1 MANVLVSTF
10 GTTWAIAAELVAF
23 STFNSGMNILARN
36 KSIQRFYKEHP
47 KIKSFDEI
55 WLICTHG
62 EYAYKAIEKFY
73 EWLGYIDG
81 LVELPEIKLLSL
93 EKIEDLT
100 SEEECRQMSDFI
112 YRVVLQALEYSSNG
126 HLVLSLAG
134 GRKTMSSDMQRAADL
149 FGCDALIHMASN
161 NFPKIEPSDFTE
173 ELDEKTANELFIV
186 EVQKSSSYN
195 TILDI
200 EPRIISKDYP
210 IEFSRNNKISQNLY
224 DVISERLLKAESI
237 QYNAYRYRTSQS
249 NQSIFHGLHQLPP
262 LTLYALE
269 EDKPTVEW
277 IKSLPKADLHCHFG
291 GILDVKGLVK
301 VALANKLS
309 IENHKKNN
317 KKFAEWILEINNLVE
332 SHSDE
337 KLRELIIDKNKLRN
351 KFLDIPQAITVSA
364 YITAFKSNT
373 DYLDQLIYGPYL
385 EENNFRNIGINE
397 YEKLGDLQGSAL
409 LQTKESIAAACE
421 YLIDYCREHNIKYL
435 ELRCSPCNYIYGGLT
450 EDEVVE
456 IMHQNLKNQNECD
469 IRIIII
475 GSRHGEM
482 NVFQKHVSLAQRL
495 IRNEELRN
503 FLVGFDVAGDE
514 NKAKPAQLRKH
525 LLPLMKE
532 CMSLTIHAGENQP
545 VENIWEAVYEL
556 NTDRVGH
563 GLTLVN
569 NNELLRRFRDRNIVI
584 ELCPSSNFQI
594 CDYDEDQ
601 KTYPL
606 RKYMTEGLKVTL
618 NTDNPG
624 ISRTSITNEY
634 FFMAE
639 YAKLTKLEIIQLLRN
654 SFQGVFLSKNEK
666 KQLIVK
672 VEDELYRLIST
683 EYNK

>member
-23 STFNSGMNILARN
+23 STFNNGMRVLANN
-36 KSIQRFYKEHP
+36 KSFQSFYAKHSN
-47 KIKSFDEI
+47 IKSFDEI

-62 EYAYKAIEKFY
+62 ESTDKAINQFN
-73 EWLGYIDG
+73 EWLSYFPD
-81 LVELPEIKLLSL
+81 LKLPEIKLLGL
-93 EKIEDLT
+93 DKIEDLT
-100 SEEECRQMSDFI
+100 TEEECRLMSDFI
-112 YRVVLQALEYSSNG
+112 YRVVLQAVEYCLDG

-161 NFPKIEPSDFTE
+161 NFPKIESSDFTE
-173 ELDEKTANELFIV
+173 ELDKKTANELFIV

-195 TILDI
+195 TILDT

-210 IEFSRNNKISQNLY
+210 IEFSRNNKVSQNLY

-237 QYNAYRYRTSQS
+237 HYNAYRYRTAQS
-249 NQSIFHGLHQLPP
+249 SQSIFHGLHQLTP
-262 LTLYALE
+262 LTLESLKRE
-269 EDKPTVEW
+269 KPTYEW
-277 IKSLPKADLHCHFG
+277 IKSLPKTDLHCHFG

-309 IENHKKNN
+309 IENYKKNN
-317 KKFAEWILEINNLVE
+317 KKFAEWVLEINNLVE

-337 KLRELIIDKNKLRN
+337 KLRELITDKNKLRN

-364 YITAFKSNT
+364 FIIAFKSNT

-409 LQTKESIAAACE
+409 LQTKESITAACE
-421 YLIDYCREHNIKYL
+421 YLIDCCREHNIKYL
-435 ELRCSPCNYIYGGLT
+435 ELRCSPCNYTKDGLT

-456 IMHQNLKNQNECD
+456 IMYHNLYNKGYCD

-475 GSRHGEM
+475 GSRHGDM
-482 NVFQKHVSLAQRL
+482 SVFQRHVNLALSLIEKHPEF
-495 IRNEELRN
+495 I
-503 FLVGFDVAGDE
+503 VGFDVAGDE
-514 NKAKPAQLRKH
+514 KKAKPAELRKY

-532 CMSLTIHAGENQP
+532 CMSLTIHAGEDQP

-556 NTDRVGH
+556 NSDRVGH

-569 NNELLRRFRDRNIVI
+569 NNELLWRFRDRNIVI

-594 CDYDEDQ
+594 CDFDEN
-601 KTYPL
+601 KRIYPL
-606 RKYMTEGLKVTL
+606 RKYMEEGLKVTF

-634 FFMAE
+634 HLMAE

-654 SFQGVFLSKNEK
+654 SFQGVFLPKNEK
-666 KQLIVK
+666 KQLIVE
-672 VEDELYRLIST
+672 VEDGLYNLIST